1 VPVTGWSFWRF
12 QQISNDGVE
21 SKAMHEPLTTLT
33 DNRETLQDLGRA
45 CAEIV
50 HDVRNEL
57 NALKLYA
64 TFLLKRSE
72 KSKWQ
77 PDERETVT
85 KLLAGLER
93 SAGNLTMLVH
103 YSRPIEPAKKSGIDV
118 QQIVKSIC
126 SDRGLRAGLTGD
138 LEQALVADYGS
149 ADLRGEFDPILLTQA
164 FRAITL
170 SVLKQQRQTGSFDPI
185 KIRLSTEESA
195 SGTEV
200 VVDWEGVGLKASDL
214 LASVGT
220 TGVGLSLAARIME
233 AHRGTIERHAE
244 SLRVRLPLSG

>member
-1 VPVTGWSFWRF
+1 MPATGWSFWRF
-12 QQISNDGVE
+12 QQISNDVSRIE
-21 SKAMHEPLTTLT
+21 AMHEPLTSAT
-33 DNRETLQDLGRA
+33 DDREILQDLGRA

-93 SAGNLTMLVH
+93 SAGDLTMLVH
-103 YSRPIEPAKKSGIDV
+103 YSRPIEPAKRPGVSV

-126 SDRGLRAGLTGD
+126 SDRELGARTTGD
-138 LEQALVADYGS
+138 LEQTLVAECDS
-149 ADLRGEFDPILLTQA
+149 VDFRGEFDPVLLTQA

-170 SVLKQQRQTGSFDPI
+170 SVLKQQRQKGSLDPV
-185 KIRLSTEESA
+185 KIRLSKEESE
-195 SGTEV
+195 SGMV
-200 VVDWEGVGLKASDL
+200 AVVDWEGVGLKTADL

-220 TGVGLSLAARIME
+220 TGVCLSLAARIME
-233 AHRGTIERHAE
+233 AHRGTIERHSE
-244 SLRVRLPLSG
+244 SLRVRLPLC

>member
-1 VPVTGWSFWRF
+1 
-12 QQISNDGVE
+12 
-21 SKAMHEPLTTLT
+21 MHEPLTPLT
-33 DNRETLQDLGRA
+33 DNREILQDLGRA

-77 PDERETVT
+77 PDERETVA

-93 SAGNLTMLVH
+93 SAGDLTMLVH

-118 QQIVKSIC
+118 QQIVKGIC
-126 SDRGLRAGLTGD
+126 LDPGLRARLTGD
-138 LEQALVADYGS
+138 LAQALVAECDSG
-149 ADLRGEFDPILLTQA
+149 DFRGEFDPVLLTQA

-170 SVLKQQRQTGSFDPI
+170 SVLKQQRQKGGSDPI
-185 KIRLSTEESA
+185 KIRLRTEKSE
-195 SGTEV
+195 SGTV
-200 VVDWEGVGLKASDL
+200 AVVDWEGVGLKTAEL

-220 TGVGLSLAARIME
+220 TGVCMSLAAKIVE
-233 AHRGTIERHAE
+233 AHRGTIERHSE
-244 SLRVRLPLSG
+244 SLRARLPLSF

>member
-1 VPVTGWSFWRF
+1 
-12 QQISNDGVE
+12 
-21 SKAMHEPLTTLT
+21 MHEPLTTVT
-33 DNRETLQDLGRA
+33 DDREILQDLGRA

-72 KSKWQ
+72 KSKWL
-77 PDERETVT
+77 PDERETVA

-93 SAGNLTMLVH
+93 SAGDLTMLVH
-103 YSRPIEPAKKSGIDV
+103 YSRPIEPAKRSGIDV

-126 SDRGLRAGLTGD
+126 SDRGLGARLTGD
-138 LEQALVADYGS
+138 LEQALVAEYGS
-149 ADLRGEFDPILLTQA
+149 GDFRGEFDPVLLTQA

-170 SVLKQQRQTGSFDPI
+170 SVLKQQRRKGSSDPI
-185 KIRLSTEESA
+185 KIRLSTEESE
-195 SGTEV
+195 SGTV
-200 VVDWEGVGLKASDL
+200 AVVDWEGVGLKTADL

-220 TGVGLSLAARIME
+220 TGVCLSLAARIVE
-233 AHRGTIERHAE
+233 AHRGTIERHSE
-244 SLRVRLPLSG
+244 SLRVRLPLSC

>member
-1 VPVTGWSFWRF
+1 
-12 QQISNDGVE
+12 
-21 SKAMHEPLTTLT
+21 MHEPLTSAT
-33 DNRETLQDLGRA
+33 DDRDILQDLGRA

-93 SAGNLTMLVH
+93 SAGDLTMLVH
-103 YSRPIEPAKKSGIDV
+103 YSRPIEPAKRPGISV

-126 SDRGLRAGLTGD
+126 SDRELGARLTGD
-138 LEQALVADYGS
+138 LDQTLIAEYDSG
-149 ADLRGEFDPILLTQA
+149 DFRGEFDPVLLTQA

-170 SVLKQQRQTGSFDPI
+170 SVLKQQRQKRSLDPI
-185 KIRLSTEESA
+185 KIRLSTEESE
-195 SGTEV
+195 SGTV
-200 VVDWEGVGLKASDL
+200 AVVDWECAGLRTADL
-214 LASVGT
+214 LTSVGT
-220 TGVGLSLAARIME
+220 TGVCLSLAGRIVA
-233 AHRGTIERHAE
+233 AHRGMIERHSE
-244 SLRVRLPLSG
+244 SLRARLPLCSRVKVQ

>member
-1 VPVTGWSFWRF
+1 
-12 QQISNDGVE
+12 
-21 SKAMHEPLTTLT
+21 MHEPLTSAT
-33 DNRETLQDLGRA
+33 DDRDILQDLGRA

-93 SAGNLTMLVH
+93 SAGDLTMLVH
-103 YSRPIEPAKKSGIDV
+103 YSRPIEPAKRPGISV

-126 SDRGLRAGLTGD
+126 SDRELGARLTGD
-138 LEQALVADYGS
+138 LDQTLIAEYDSG
-149 ADLRGEFDPILLTQA
+149 DFRGEFDPVLLTQA

-170 SVLKQQRQTGSFDPI
+170 SVLKQKRQKGSLDPI
-185 KIRLSTEESA
+185 KIRLSTEESE
-195 SGTEV
+195 SGTIV
-200 VVDWEGVGLKASDL
+200 VVDWEGVGLTTADL
-214 LASVGT
+214 LASVGI
-220 TGVGLSLAARIME
+220 TGVCLSLANRIVE
-233 AHRGTIERHAE
+233 AHRGTIERHSE
-244 SLRVRLPLSG
+244 SLRARLPLCSRG